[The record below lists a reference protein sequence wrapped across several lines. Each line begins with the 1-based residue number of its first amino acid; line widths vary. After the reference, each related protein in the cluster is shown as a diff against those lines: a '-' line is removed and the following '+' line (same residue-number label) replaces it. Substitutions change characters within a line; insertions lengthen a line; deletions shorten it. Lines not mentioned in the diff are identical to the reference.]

1 MEYYGTVTTERYS
14 RDAKYQKVILVPVE
28 IELPWELD
36 QVAKMAYSKIWE
48 YLTRYGLSAAIS
60 KE

>member
-1 MEYYGTVTTERYS
+1 MEHYWTVTPERDS

-36 QVAKMAYSKIWE
+36 QVAKMAYSKI
-48 YLTRYGLSAAIS
+48 
-60 KE
+60 

>member
-1 MEYYGTVTTERYS
+1 MEHYGTVTTERDS

-36 QVAKMAYSKIWE
+36 QVAKMAYSKI
-48 YLTRYGLSAAIS
+48 
-60 KE
+60 